1 VTGDATWRPRRLG
14 VGDTVIVD
22 GQPGRIAGIDAA
34 HAPDMITIVGRGGAI
49 RVSPAELVFDPRI
62 TLPDA
67 GEPTTPPGEKLVPS
81 MRTFAALVGA
91 AAVERALELAGH
103 LTEVETGFKDRC
115 QLHVLAPDP
124 RYDPAVV
131 AAQGDRDRAKVAEL
145 AGTALEMKI
154 DTLRK
159 LRAVFRR
166 SGYDPC
172 CLIAGYRLRRRS
184 QSEVRAVMVALM
196 RADVALRIS
205 KSKVTRQVVATTAWL
220 ELRRQPGFAQVSRP
234 SLPSMYRWISDDPV
248 LDAWFANTAKT
259 NRSNALKPDGAYQFF
274 SARAT
279 RPGQAVQIDTW
290 EVPIRVLGP
299 DGAPMN
305 VRLVL
310 AIDIFSRSAL
320 AWRFVPMADKAV
332 DVSLLLAHMVTP
344 EPMRP
349 DWEPTAMFRYMNLPI
364 EPLCSLDERLAWASQ
379 KPVILPETIFID
391 NGKPY
396 DNLAL
401 RLACE
406 RLGISIQPSRFRHPT
421 DKAIVENTFK
431 AIQTLWAQVFA
442 GYKGG
447 HILDRGADVDL
458 DAFFTLEQ
466 LEEMFTEWVI
476 VAWQSRTHRGL
487 DGIPDFPGDDVS
499 PNDMYALGVATNG
512 FIHYPLSTGT
522 YLDLLP
528 VHICTI
534 SDKEVTI
541 ETRRYRGPILVALGD
556 TKSPYGQWA
565 GKWPVAQD
573 PQNITRAYL
582 KDPATGEWHVLKW
595 QYADVYGTPMSDY
608 RWRTA
613 RTVAALRNGGRKPLD
628 GVEVVTAAIQI
639 RDKMLAVGALSAGEI
654 SRDAALD
661 GERIRMA
668 VAIAEHLDGTVD
680 TGKNA
685 SDADSS
691 DVIDDIW
698 DAEPIAYPDLDAGA
712 DLPQESR
719 I

>member
-1 VTGDATWRPRRLG
+1 M
-14 VGDTVIVD
+14 VD
-22 GQPGRIAGIDAA
+22 GQPGRIAAIDAA
-34 HAPDMITIVGRGGAI
+34 EGPDMITIVGRGGAI
-49 RVSPAELVFDPRI
+49 RVSPATLVFDPRI
-62 TLPDA
+62 TIPDT
-67 GEPTTPPGEKLVPS
+67 GEPTTAAADKLVPS
-81 MRTFAALVGA
+81 MRTLAALVGDD
-91 AAVERALELAGH
+91 AVERALELAGH
-103 LTEVETGFKDRC
+103 LNEVETGYKDRD
-115 QLHVLAPDP
+115 QWHPSPPDP
-124 RYDPAVV
+124 RYDPALV

-154 DTLRK
+154 DTLRR

-172 CLIAGYRLRRRS
+172 ALIAGYRLRRRS
-184 QSEVRAVMVALM
+184 PSEVRAVMVALM
-196 RADVALRIS
+196 RVDVALRIT

-220 ELRRQPGFAQVSRP
+220 ELQRQPGFAQVTRP
-234 SLPSMYRWISDDPV
+234 SLPSMYRWIKDDPI
-248 LDAWFANTAKT
+248 LDDWFANTAKT
-259 NRSNALKPDGAYQFF
+259 NRSNALKPDADYQFF

-299 DGAPMN
+299 DDAAMN

-344 EPMRP
+344 EAMRP
-349 DWEPTAMFRYMNLPI
+349 DWEPTAMFRYLNLPI
-364 EPLCSLDERLAWASQ
+364 EPLCRLDERLAWASQ
-379 KPVILPETIFID
+379 KPVILPETIFVD

-447 HILDRGADVDL
+447 HILDRGSDVDL

-476 VAWQSRTHRGL
+476 VAWQARTHRGL
-487 DGIPDFPGDDVS
+487 EGIPDFPGRDVC

-512 FIHYPLSTGT
+512 FIHYPLSAAT

-582 KDPATGEWHVLKW
+582 KDPAGGQWHVLKW

-613 RTVAALRNGGRKPLD
+613 RSVAGLRNGGRKPLD

-639 RDKMLAVGALSAGEI
+639 RDKMLAVGALSAGEV

-680 TGKNA
+680 TG
-685 SDADSS
+685 DHEPGADIDG
-691 DVIDDIW
+691 DVDDIW
-698 DAEPIAYPDLDAGA
+698 DAEPINYPDLDAGG
-712 DLPQESR
+712 DVRQESR